1 MSIAYI
7 GAQRSLSAA
16 VRPLLLLLS
25 LSLGGCVT
33 TSPSSSVMDAR
44 AEAPAPAI
52 AGAYLPVEDLPP
64 NREAPTMTTD
74 AQAKLKK
81 ELVDA
86 RNRQA
91 AVAKAKNGSPQ
102 PATEDGVGGAKN
114 R

>member
-7 GAQRSLSAA
+7 GELRRLSAA
-16 VRPLLLLLS
+16 LRPALLLLS
-25 LSLGGCVT
+25 LSLAGCVT
-33 TSPSSSVMDAR
+33 TNPGSSVMDAR
-44 AEAPAPAI
+44 AEAPAPATEN
-52 AGAYLPVEDLPP
+52 AYLPVEDLPP

-102 PATEDGVGGAKN
+102 SGTAKSQ
-114 R
+114 